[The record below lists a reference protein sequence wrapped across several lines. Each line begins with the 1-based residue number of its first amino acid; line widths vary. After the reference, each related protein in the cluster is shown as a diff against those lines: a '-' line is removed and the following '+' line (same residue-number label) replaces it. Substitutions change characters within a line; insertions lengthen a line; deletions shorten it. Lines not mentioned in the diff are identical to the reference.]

1 MSTKMT
7 IENLAYIRR
16 WRNNNRDKVR
26 EQARKYAK
34 RNYEKRRDWL
44 LVQREFYNIMIS
56 DYIGETR
63 GRKPKTPIT

>member
-7 IENLAYIRR
+7 VENLAYIRR
-16 WRNNNRDKVR
+16 WRNNNRDRVR

-44 LVQREFYNIMIS
+44 LVQREFYNIMIA

-63 GRKPKTPIT
+63 GRKRKDPIT

>member
-1 MSTKMT
+1 MSSKITAESLEYM
-7 IENLAYIRR
+7 RR
-16 WRNNNRDKVR
+16 WRNNNREKVR

-44 LVQREFYNIMIS
+44 LVQREFYNIMIA

-63 GRKPKTPIT
+63 GRKPKYQIT

>member
-1 MSTKMT
+1 MT

-63 GRKPKTPIT
+63 GRKRKDPIT

>member
-7 IENLAYIRR
+7 AENLDYIRR
-16 WRNNNRDKVR
+16 WRNNNRERVR

-44 LVQREFYNIMIS
+44 LVQREFYNIMIT
-56 DYIGETR
+56 DYLGETR
-63 GRKPKTPIT
+63 GRKPKIQIT